1 MCESEIIIVRD
12 KTEKKRKLKIAIDFD
27 DTISA
32 DPEMW
37 FEIMCLMFRYGH
49 DVRIVTARWD
59 VDGLNLDI
67 RTFLMGSEEDFP
79 VIYCGG
85 VQKAAKCKYLGW
97 EPDIWCDDFPAGI
110 PMPPELVNRAK
121 ELGLM

>member
-1 MCESEIIIVRD
+1 MCESDLIIVRD
-12 KTEKKRKLKIAIDFD
+12 KTQQRRRLNIAIDFD

-37 FEIMCLMFRYGH
+37 FEIMCLMNKFGH

-59 VDGLNLDI
+59 VGGLNLDI
-67 RTFLMGSEEDFP
+67 KSFLLGAEDDFP

-85 VQKAAKCKYLGW
+85 VQKAAKCAHLGW
-97 EPDIWCDDFPAGI
+97 EPDFWCDDFPAGI
-110 PMPPELVNRAK
+110 PTPPQLVERTK
-121 ELGLM
+121 ELGVA